1 MIFLIL
7 ESMKIF
13 NKAYPLIFASVIFL
27 SGCASLQP
35 GEKSREL
42 TLLHWNDFHS
52 TNLPF
57 QIKPQFPD
65 SGKPYR
71 VSGYANF
78 GAYLDSLKRV
88 NRSHLAL
95 FAGDEFQGSPVC
107 AMTKGRSQ
115 INLIRYFAPDA
126 MVPGNHEFDYGDS
139 LFFAMTDTS
148 NLPLISSN
156 LVKKSDGSLFFPDY
170 SWKEVN
176 GIKIG
181 LLGVMMDDLDRYT
194 MPARI
199 GLINIEPS
207 VSAIRKAMEK
217 VKKEKGEPDLWILLS
232 HSGLEADQKTARQI
246 PEIDV
251 IISAHDHEKTV
262 QPIRVGKTLIAE
274 AGYRGQYIGE
284 MKLILPAIKSDSVRY
299 SYKLIETREGKLKP
313 KPEIEKAV
321 SLYENQLGKELN
333 QVIGELQE
341 SWPMAEIE
349 ENSAANFITDGLRE
363 ATGAEIG
370 IVNAGGIRKP
380 LNPGPVTMRDC
391 WELQPFSNLV
401 ILFRLTGSELE
412 QAVSYSITH
421 SETPLHFSGIEIVL
435 RQNNDGTFS
444 LEKMMRDHQP
454 LDPGKI
460 YTIATNNYI
469 GQNLKRTL
477 GFDPNRVNMTET
489 GLIDREVVIE
499 RVKKLKVIKQ
509 GTDGRRLILKT
520 P

>member
-1 MIFLIL
+1 MKTLSKLIVL
-7 ESMKIF
+7 LIPAISLFQGCSLF
-13 NKAYPLIFASVIFL
+13 N
-27 SGCASLQP
+27 QN
-35 GEKSREL
+35 EKPREL
-42 TLLHWNDFHS
+42 TLFHWNDFHS
-52 TNLPF
+52 TNTSFLK
-57 QIKPQFPD
+57 KPQLPD
-65 SGKPYR
+65 TSKPYW

-78 GAYLDSLKRV
+78 SSYLDSLRHA
-88 NRSHLAL
+88 NPSNLTL
-95 FAGDEFQGSPVC
+95 FTGDEFQGSPVC
-107 AMTKGRSQ
+107 AVTKGASQ
-115 INLIRYFAPDA
+115 INLIRLLNPDV
-126 MVPGNHEFDYGDS
+126 MIPGNHEFDYGDS
-139 LFFAMTDTS
+139 LYFAMTDS
-148 NLPLISSN
+148 ANLPLISSN

-199 GLINIEPS
+199 GLINLEPS

-363 ATGAEIG
+363 VTGAEIG

-477 GFDPNRVNMTET
+477 GFDPNQVNMTET